1 MAERGSDLQ
10 WTNEND
16 LYLESIN
23 MRQEE
28 RRVSFSDVDTPP
40 PKTLPPSRGRI
51 YIDETPQSR
60 LTIDRSYVPDSRCHQ
75 RKIKK

>member
-40 PKTLPPSRGRI
+40 LKLCRRREGEFISTKHLRV
-51 YIDETPQSR
+51 D
-60 LTIDRSYVPDSRCHQ
+60 
-75 RKIKK
+75 